1 MHSEGRTWNSAVCFS
16 IIASYL
22 WVPYR
27 WWSHAP
33 TYRMCIVQWSVL
45 VRRRPVIRM
54 RQLFVLRYRWSH
66 PAMCKHRWNAVTYRK
81 YAAQAAGQQW
91 LCNCKERNGLRC
103 PTFRHSAHVVI
114 GGIFLCMSRQAPA
127 IWTAMRQIQWSTNY
141 LRCANVVSFVLSC
154 VMSWKA
160 TKITSIQKWAFCFV
174 YWEIE
179 ALNKDLTLKCKLKE
193 RRKTNCSLFYHVLP
207 KKRSKV
213 EMNHSCLR

>member
-45 VRRRPVIRM
+45 VRRRPVIRKH
-54 RQLFVLRYRWSH
+54 RLFVLRYRWCH

-81 YAAQAAGQQW
+81 YPAQAAGQQW

-103 PTFRHSAHVVI
+103 PTFRRSAHVVI
-114 GGIFLCMSRQAPA
+114 GGIFYACTGKHMQCEQQCIKFNGA
-127 IWTAMRQIQWSTNY
+127 QIICVALMLLT
-141 LRCANVVSFVLSC
+141 LSC
-154 VMSWKA
+154 HVSCLERQQKQPVFKNEHSVLFIEKLKLW
-160 TKITSIQKWAFCFV
+160 TKI
-174 YWEIE
+174 
-179 ALNKDLTLKCKLKE
+179 
-193 RRKTNCSLFYHVLP
+193 
-207 KKRSKV
+207 
-213 EMNHSCLR
+213 